1 MGGWGGRG
9 RRWIHTEILALP
21 QRFFFGGGGIF
32 QGAMLS
38 RLTAEEEKA
47 ERLAP
52 LLPRRQVPH
61 AANLVCSPAPKSSD
75 ALRAKTRRR
84 RREGNQEGAVGVFD
98 FLEVV
103 ATLALFRLL
112 TPLVSPVA
120 DASPTLAWVR
130 IRKKKTAAQFK
141 KKKEKKQA
149 DAQRDASVQFLD
161 KRS

>member
-1 MGGWGGRG
+1 MGWEGAAVDPHRDLG
-9 RRWIHTEILALP
+9 TSSA
-21 QRFFFGGGGIF
+21 FFFFFGIF

-61 AANLVCSPAPKSSD
+61 AANLVSSPAPKSSD

-103 ATLALFRLL
+103 ATLALFHLL
-112 TPLVSPVA
+112 PPLVSPVA
-120 DASPTLAWVR
+120 DASPTLACVR
-130 IRKKKTAAQFK
+130 IRKKNSGTIQ
-141 KKKEKKQA
+141 KEKRKKTPG
-149 DAQRDASVQFLD
+149 RT
-161 KRS
+161 KRCQCSIFR